1 MEDFIVG
8 MICLCIMGGIGIY
21 LGYKNDALKDSAYK
35 ERQRHAAEIQ
45 RLESQIASAA
55 VYRSELEAEANRL
68 FDEQIAMKLEA
79 IDAGKAM
86 LREAMKH
93 QNNNR
98 M

>member
-1 MEDFIVG
+1 MEDFIVA
-8 MICLCIMGGIGIY
+8 MICICVMGGIGIY
-21 LGYKNDALKDSAYK
+21 LGYKCDALKDRAYK
-35 ERQRHAAEIQ
+35 QRQRHEAEIQ

-55 VYRSELEAEANRL
+55 VYQSELEAEANRL
-68 FDEQIAMKLEA
+68 FEEQITLKLEVL
-79 IDAGKAM
+79 DAGKAM